1 VWRVGF
7 VTQLEPLEVKG
18 SGPNKTSKGHP
29 WHEVRKHKLVDEEQ
43 EDGQSA
49 AAAKKNSDEGGQVHN
64 PDAENR
70 IVEYMGEMCKKVPD
84 TIMPAYFVRDVAYK
98 FCGTI
103 DQERGKGTAQGL

>member
-1 VWRVGF
+1 M
-7 VTQLEPLEVKG
+7 TQLEPLEVKG

-84 TIMPAYFVRDVAYK
+84 SGINVARH
-98 FCGTI
+98 FCGTM
-103 DQERGKGTAQGL
+103 DQEHGEGTAQRL